1 MACNFDNFKVDIILA
16 SYNGSTFIEEQLY
29 SILSQTHNNFSVIIS
44 DDGSTDDTV
53 EKILRIA
60 NEDDR
65 VKLVNKERVG
75 GVAKNFNKAL
85 SFSDADYVMLSDQDD
100 VWCQN
105 KIELM
110 LSFLI
115 KHEEQLGA
123 KSPVLCYSDLILV
136 DQDCNVIANSFY
148 KVNKYNP
155 IHNQDVH
162 FLSWRSTI
170 YGCTCI
176 FNKSCAT
183 LAYPFPNG
191 IPMHDHW
198 LALVALKFGGLYFLD
213 NPTILYRQ
221 HSNNVVGGA
230 AFNKSLFMKLK
241 KTKKLIA
248 GIKIAQQGSLVLRAW
263 LGDERGKIK
272 FFGECIWPYFHEK
285 KLYSSIFTFFHFFGK

>member
-1 MACNFDNFKVDIILA
+1 M
-16 SYNGSTFIEEQLY
+16 
-29 SILSQTHNNFSVIIS
+29 
-44 DDGSTDDTV
+44 
-53 EKILRIA
+53 
-60 NEDDR
+60 
-65 VKLVNKERVG
+65 
-75 GVAKNFNKAL
+75 
-85 SFSDADYVMLSDQDD
+85 D
-100 VWCQN
+100 VHV
-105 KIELM
+105 
-110 LSFLI
+110 FLI
-115 KHEEQLGA
+115 N
-123 KSPVLCYSDLILV
+123 PVLLWLI
-136 DQDCNVIANSFY
+136 
-148 KVNKYNP
+148 
-155 IHNQDVH
+155 
-162 FLSWRSTI
+162 
-170 YGCTCI
+170 
-176 FNKSCAT
+176 
-183 LAYPFPNG
+183 PNG